1 MHVYTQF
8 SDMIVKL
15 DAILV
20 IAQLCDSI
28 VNTVNKL
35 PAASVFSLGS
45 TSLSSHKY
53 KYDGGGME
61 EKTLGPDECHA
72 WPSVQLS
79 FKVSNPLLS
88 AWFREK
94 QNKKHTVRSKL
105 WESNKHKYKRT

>member
-45 TSLSSHKY
+45 TSFVF
-53 KYDGGGME
+53 
-61 EKTLGPDECHA
+61 P
-72 WPSVQLS
+72 QI
-79 FKVSNPLLS
+79 
-88 AWFREK
+88 
-94 QNKKHTVRSKL
+94 QI
-105 WESNKHKYKRT
+105 